1 MSDVYDPMISQLESI
16 NDGLSEINANQSKTN
31 ELLER
36 ILNLL
41 ENPPTQK
48 TVHININFDA
58 SGHTSGSLESLVKR
72 LKEA

>member
-1 MSDVYDPMISQLESI
+1 MSDIYDPLISRLDSI
-16 NDGLSEINANQSKTN
+16 YDELAEVSKSQSKTN

-48 TVHININFDA
+48 IVHTNINFDA
-58 SGHTSGSLESLVKR
+58 AGHTSGSLESLVKR